1 MDVELEIRKF
11 IKRKSPLEEFK
22 RLYEDYRFRDQS
34 DGAEITVCQ
43 DWNEE
48 KAKCPLK

>member
-1 MDVELEIRKF
+1 MDAELEICRF
-11 IKRKSPLEEFK
+11 IKRETSLEKFK

-34 DGAEITVCQ
+34 DGEEITVCQ